1 MSDLEELKGRF
12 LVSDSLSESKM
23 LALLKLAV
31 DQCAVD
37 KAGNVE
43 VKNPSLAAKDKVML
57 VLAARFLANKL
68 DESISPDVTAEE
80 LARNTAI
87 EKVQVR
93 ARASDL
99 AKDRQIEVISR
110 GVFRALLHKIEPF
123 LRGLNG

>member
-1 MSDLEELKGRF
+1 MSDLEELKGKF
-12 LVSDSLSESKM
+12 LVSDSLSETKM
-23 LALLKLAV
+23 LALLQLAV

-37 KAGNVE
+37 KTGNVE
-43 VKNPSLAAKDKVML
+43 IKNTSLAAKEKVML
-57 VLAARFLANKL
+57 VLSARFLAHEL

-99 AKDRQIEVISR
+99 AKERQIEVMDR
-110 GVFRALLHKIEPF
+110 GVYRALLHKIEPF
-123 LRGLNG
+123 LRSLTG